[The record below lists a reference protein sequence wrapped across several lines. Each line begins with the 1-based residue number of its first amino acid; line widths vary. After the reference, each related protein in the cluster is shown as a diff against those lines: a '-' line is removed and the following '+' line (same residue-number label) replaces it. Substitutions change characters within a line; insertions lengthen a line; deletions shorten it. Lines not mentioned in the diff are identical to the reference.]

1 MRACLH
7 LDTWNAVKLLEDAV
21 VHLGWNAYAH
31 ITNRDYRLVP
41 HLLQG
46 HSDRSALRRVLAGIC
61 QQVDQNLA
69 DANRVDFN
77 FKRLARNF
85 KGESRASARRVFIY
99 QLPAEFNQVA
109 AFAMED
115 KHVCLDK
122 RNVQ

>member
-7 LDTWNAVKLLEDAV
+7 LDARHSVELLEDV
-21 VHLGWNAYAH
+21 CMHLGWNAYAH
-31 ITNRDYRLVP
+31 IAHRDYRLVP
-41 HLLQG
+41 HLLQS
-46 HSDRSALRRVLAGIC
+46 HSDRSTLGRVLAGIC

-69 DANRVDFN
+69 DANRVDFD
-77 FKRLARNF
+77 FKRLARNL

-122 RNVQ
+122 